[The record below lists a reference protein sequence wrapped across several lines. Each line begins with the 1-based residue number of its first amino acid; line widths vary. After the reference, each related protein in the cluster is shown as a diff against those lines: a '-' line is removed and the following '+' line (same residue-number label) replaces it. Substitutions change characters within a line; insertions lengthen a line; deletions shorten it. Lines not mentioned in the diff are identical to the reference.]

1 MCYKFFRGECKLI
14 YISVLN
20 YKNVRDTIPC
30 LDSLLKL
37 QNVNYRILLV
47 DNASPDNSYEL
58 LTKYQQEH
66 ADKIKLFEAKENRG
80 YAAGNNIALR
90 YALQQKDMDYC
101 WILNNDTLVEPNALE
116 MLVKYMDVH
125 TDVGL
130 CGSKLVYE
138 WDHSKIQ
145 GYGATYHPWLGS
157 TTACTDLKY
166 ISRIDCVL
174 GASVFIRR
182 SFLEDVGLMEE
193 KYFLYYEEVD
203 WALRARGK
211 YKISCQPKSIVYHK
225 EGGTIGASDAH
236 VNEKPLYAD
245 FYSLRN
251 RIWITKKFFP
261 WFLPTVYL
269 GFIGVII
276 NRIRRKQFSR
286 IPMILRIMLG
296 LQKSII

>member
-1 MCYKFFRGECKLI
+1 MV

-20 YKNVRDTIPC
+20 YKNVKDTIPC
-30 LDSLLKL
+30 LESLLKL
-37 QNVNYRILLV
+37 QNVNYQILLV

-58 LTKYQQEH
+58 LTAYQQRH
-66 ADKIKLFEAKENRG
+66 ADKIKIFLADENRG

-90 YALQQKDMDYC
+90 YALKQNNMDYC
-101 WILNNDTLVEPNALE
+101 WILNNDTLVEPDALE
-116 MLVKYMDVH
+116 KLVEYMEAH
-125 TDVGL
+125 KDVGL
-130 CGSKLVYE
+130 CGSKLIYE

-145 GYGATYHPWLGS
+145 GYGGIYYPWIGTS
-157 TTACTDLKY
+157 SFCKNLKQIAKINY
-166 ISRIDCVL
+166 VI
-174 GASVFIRR
+174 GAAVMVRR
-182 SFLEDVGLMEE
+182 SLLEDVGLMEE
-193 KYFLYYEEVD
+193 KYFLYCEEID

-211 YKISCQPKSIVYHK
+211 YKIACQPESIVYHK
-225 EGGTIGASDAH
+225 EGGTIGASNTNI
-236 VNEKPLYAD
+236 NEKPLYAD

-286 IPMILRIMLG
+286 IPMIVRIMLG
-296 LQKSII
+296 LQKTLT